1 MTSHALVVP
10 HDQDLLRRL
19 KGQTVVVRTDD
30 PASVATIL
38 TDTDRHDLR
47 LRGIWLK
54 AGGALANVEVDE
66 SWRRCRVA
74 LEVDVMG
81 SYRVLRRRL
90 GLLSGLR
97 TRVYLSTREPE
108 NVTNVRVLAS
118 LGVACAVVIEQPV
131 DWDAL
136 ADLATYAL
144 LGLRSR
150 GSIEPMHYLARN
162 YVARHRTDFGAIYFD
177 DPKNLLHV
185 DDQGRVAL
193 SHRELLRGDVVLQS
207 VDELSGLEC
216 VEAYQERI
224 YGWQRHF
231 LDADACACCPGWRI
245 CLGRYLGSGS
255 SGCAS
260 FFEELLDLVEQYQAR
275 RGQGRLG

>member
-10 HDQDLLRRL
+10 HDQDLLQRL
-19 KGQTVVVRTDD
+19 SGRTVVVRTDD
-30 PASVATIL
+30 PGSVAAIL
-38 TDTDRHDLR
+38 GDTERHGLC
-47 LRGIWLK
+47 LQGIWLR
-54 AGGALANVEVDE
+54 AGGALADVEVDE

-81 SYRVLRRRL
+81 SYRALRRRL

-97 TRVYLSTREPE
+97 TRVYLSTRDPE
-108 NVTNVRVLAS
+108 NLTNVRVLAS
-118 LGVACAVVIEQPV
+118 LGVACAVVIEPPV

-162 YVARHRTDFGAIYFD
+162 YVARHRTDFGTVYFD
-177 DPKNLLHV
+177 DPKHLLHV
-185 DDQGRVAL
+185 DGQGRVAL
-193 SHRELLRGDVVLQS
+193 SHRELVGGDMVLQS
-207 VDELSGLEC
+207 VDELAALEG

-224 YGWQRHF
+224 HGWQRHF
-231 LDADACACCPGWRI
+231 LAADACACCPGWRI
-245 CLGRYLGSGS
+245 CLGRYSGS
-255 SGCAS
+255 AAPGCAS
-260 FFEELLDLVEQYQAR
+260 FFEELLEIVEQYQAR
-275 RGQGRLG
+275 RGQARLG